1 MNSLFN
7 YAIGPSSTVNTYYPQ
22 TVFEPV
28 FSCCKSGTTTQED
41 GIKPYIIFAISREI
55 STLKK
60 LLSTSN
66 ISYEFNGEKYDLE
79 LDVYSDDDDYDLR
92 NNFANVNY
100 YKVQKSNAINVQYS
114 VTKIVPEK
122 TMVLVPFGSSGFT
135 SYKNVI
141 IANKQYSKDLKYNN
155 TCQITD
161 SYYVGLSNGDGVSL
175 SINGAISTS
184 PITSINGT
192 SNTFFNNIMFKT
204 ISLQEQTK

>member
-1 MNSLFN
+1 M
-7 YAIGPSSTVNTYYPQ
+7 
-22 TVFEPV
+22 FEPV

-100 YKVQKSNAINVQYS
+100 YKV
-114 VTKIVPEK
+114 
-122 TMVLVPFGSSGFT
+122 
-135 SYKNVI
+135 
-141 IANKQYSKDLKYNN
+141 
-155 TCQITD
+155 
-161 SYYVGLSNGDGVSL
+161 
-175 SINGAISTS
+175 
-184 PITSINGT
+184 
-192 SNTFFNNIMFKT
+192 
-204 ISLQEQTK
+204 